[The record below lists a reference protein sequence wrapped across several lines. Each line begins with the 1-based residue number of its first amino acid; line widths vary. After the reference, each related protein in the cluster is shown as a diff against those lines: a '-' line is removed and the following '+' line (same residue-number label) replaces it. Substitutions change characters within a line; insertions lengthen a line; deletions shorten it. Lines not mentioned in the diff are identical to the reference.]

1 VTFVL
6 VMVGWVLFR
15 MHSATGIA
23 QVYAGMLGLRG
34 IGEVPGHLLAYI
46 AVAAAITF
54 GLREEWRWSFERWN
68 AAEGRF
74 DEAVLRGAN
83 SSGDSDSIAC
93 IAGSIAGALQG
104 FALLALGLLA
114 VVMAFDWWVD
124 PYGDVWKP
132 GAVADARKGNC
143 LVSQE
148 LIGARYYSFKLDVF
162 EQRPTRTFV
171 VGSSRVLKIAAHKG
185 EQSFA
190 NLGYPGSAPET
201 ILKLFRALP
210 AKPAQTV
217 YLGMEAFWLNHAYAL
232 PETDPSNYRV
242 LEYLLGRSVFE
253 QSVSLAAGALHR
265 DPSLAAHDRRRRVRD
280 RADHPS
286 IAWRVDGS
294 RVWSWELDPKRFP
307 KFGVTPYTGD
317 LSTWRNSYFADWRS
331 LDKARLHALE
341 QALALARDR
350 GWHVVGFAR
359 REPPQM
365 LHVLDT
371 NPQVAPRWHAFLRLM
386 PRVFARYGL
395 LGLDRGWTAARLPP
409 SQFPDAFHSDAACSL
424 RVRDRLTRPPD
435 APLGPP

>member
-1 VTFVL
+1 MRRL
-6 VMVGWVLFR
+6 VLFI
-15 MHSATGIA
+15 S
-23 QVYAGMLGLRG
+23 
-34 IGEVPGHLLAYI
+34 
-46 AVAAAITF
+46 
-54 GLREEWRWSFERWN
+54 
-68 AAEGRF
+68 
-74 DEAVLRGAN
+74 
-83 SSGDSDSIAC
+83 
-93 IAGSIAGALQG
+93 
-104 FALLALGLLA
+104 LALGLLA

-171 VGSSRVLKIAAHKG
+171 VGSSRVLKMAAHKG
-185 EQSFA
+185 EQSFV

-232 PETDPSNYRV
+232 PETDPSNSRV

-253 QSVSLAAGALHR
+253 QSVSLSRQAHYIATHR
-265 DPSLAAHDRRRRVRD
+265 WRRTNVGSECVIGRIY
-280 RADHPS
+280 PS

-317 LSTWRNSYFADWRS
+317 LSTWRNGYFADWRS
-331 LDKARLHALE
+331 LDKERLHALE

-350 GWHVVGFAR
+350 GWHVVGFAPP
-359 REPPQM
+359 EPPQM

-386 PRVFARYGL
+386 PRLFARYGFAWASTEDGRR
-395 LGLDRGWTAARLPP
+395 LGCRP

-424 RVRDRLTRPPD
+424 RVRDRLDEAARRSN
-435 APLGPP
+435 